1 MQPVKHSK
9 EKPAIML
16 AAPELSHRVMSGPP
30 PLVGGSTEVL
40 LKERGLGLHVTVFEC
55 TAGQKTTP
63 LSHRSFDCGEKL
75 GAHTYQASKKESTQ
89 VWFQQTGLSNDRI
102 CIHGRICL
110 HACLLTVMCADLL
123 TLE

>member
-30 PLVGGSTEVL
+30 PLIGGSTEVL

-63 LSHRSFDCGEKL
+63 LSHQSFDCGEKL
-75 GAHTYQASKKESTQ
+75 VHIHVKPQKRNRLKKEIDSSM
-89 VWFQQTGLSNDRI
+89 VSADRFI
-102 CIHGRICL
+102 
-110 HACLLTVMCADLL
+110 
-123 TLE
+123 